1 MAYFGL
7 YDDYVE
13 ERTNHK
19 EIKVGDLVQILPTA
33 DYIDPDLDT
42 YDVVNIKDEVA
53 ELLGTHTGKRLL
65 GPLRGLVI
73 ILRKEYRED
82 GMVEVAD

>member
-1 MAYFGL
+1 MRRLGL

-13 ERTNHK
+13 ERTDHK

-33 DYIDPDLDT
+33 AYIDPDMDT

-65 GPLRGLVI
+65 GPVRGLVV
-73 ILRKEYRED
+73 ILRKEHRE
-82 GMVEVAD
+82 